1 MAPMTAT
8 PMPPPVEP
16 TVPTGSTTAAPIPAV
31 PYGPPVTESGASVPD
46 AAVTID
52 LSKSSV
58 ASTAGKW
65 AIRLLLPIVIR
76 AIFRAIFR

>member
-1 MAPMTAT
+1 MTAT
-8 PMPPPVEP
+8 PSPPPVEP
-16 TVPTGSTTAAPIPAV
+16 VAPSSAGPAPAV
-31 PYGPPVTESGASVPD
+31 PYGPPVSEPGATPE

-52 LSKSSV
+52 LSKQSV
-58 ASTAGKW
+58 AGTAGKW